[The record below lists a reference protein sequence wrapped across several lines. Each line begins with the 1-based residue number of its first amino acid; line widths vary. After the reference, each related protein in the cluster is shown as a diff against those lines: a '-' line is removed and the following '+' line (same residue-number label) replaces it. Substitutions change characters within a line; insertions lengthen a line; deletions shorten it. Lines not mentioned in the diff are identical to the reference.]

1 MDYSKK
7 EELALLVLEQ
17 IRIDVGERDYT
28 AIVELLGL
36 LPEKH
41 LQAFLRDDGEVQV
54 ADETKNEV
62 LDKPESKNYLV
73 TLGRTYD
80 AYKEITHTV
89 LAYSED
95 DAIKKAFDKEYYGEY
110 KFDDAELKLDLSQDD
125 EVVMVL
131 EEIKE

>member
-1 MDYSKK
+1 MEVKNK
-7 EELALLVLEQ
+7 EDLIDSAIEQ
-17 IRIDVGERDYT
+17 IKDDINDGDYT
-28 AIVELLGL
+28 ALAELLGL

-41 LQAFLRDDGEVQV
+41 LQGFLSDTGVIDV
-54 ADETKNEV
+54 ADETKNEA
-62 LDKPESKNYLV
+62 LAKPESKNYLV

>member
-36 LPEKH
+36 LPEKR